1 MQTDF
6 QAIQAIAQNHVG
18 AYHIGTVIEKA
29 GCLFSNIEAHDL
41 TQLINDLLF
50 YAGNP
55 ECAKDLGKQAFVD
68 LTIGSISLVN
78 MLTDLR
84 GFYEDLVN
92 HVKEGDRE

>member
-1 MQTDF
+1 MQTNF
-6 QAIQAIAQNHVG
+6 QAIQAIAQSHTG

-29 GCLFSNIEAHDL
+29 GYLLNSIEAHDL

-84 GFYEDLVN
+84 GFYEDLAK
-92 HVKEGDRE
+92 HVKEGGDE